1 MHKFAKFFLYKILK
15 WKILGDSKLPKKCV
29 IIVGPHTHWQ
39 DFIYAII
46 IRKVINQEIKE
57 LEIYDKWA
65 EYFLS
70 MKQDLKIFD
79 GHNDVLFRLYLK
91 NKKNVHEDF
100 LLGDNEGHLDLPR
113 MKKAGFSGGFFA
125 IYVPSQEEKIE
136 SADKP
141 IKYDDM
147 KNDSYEL
154 PLPNSVDASVAL
166 PIVLK
171 KIQILKKY

>member
-1 MHKFAKFFLYKILK
+1 
-15 WKILGDSKLPKKCV
+15 
-29 IIVGPHTHWQ
+29 
-39 DFIYAII
+39 
-46 IRKVINQEIKE
+46 
-57 LEIYDKWA
+57 
-65 EYFLS
+65 

-113 MKKAGFSGGFFA
+113 MNKAGFSGGLFA

-141 IKYDDM
+141 IRYDDM
-147 KNDSYEL
+147 KNDSYIDKRSPKYPTCVL
-154 PLPNSVDASVAL
+154 LIAL
-166 PIVLK
+166 LNIRISSNFPCK
-171 KIQILKKY
+171 